1 MSYEPHQFFLTNLS
15 VLRPLKLCVKHLTCP
30 RTPVIFCRS
39 IWIALGHSSFSPTNF
54 TCHRTTIIF
63 FRKISPNSGNQ
74 LFLMTPVCLLGV
86 LLHKKRSFHI
96 FSSVEVYTCF
106 YMMLIRF
113 KNLSDTKDSKQLY
126 RILGKI

>member
-1 MSYEPHQFFLTNLS
+1 MHAFIVIKMTFKAAETIEDDEICYFFFILNNLTS
-15 VLRPLKLCVKHLTCP
+15 GT
-30 RTPVIFCRS
+30 
-39 IWIALGHSSFSPTNF
+39 
-54 TCHRTTIIF
+54 
-63 FRKISPNSGNQ
+63 SGNQ

-113 KNLSDTKDSKQLY
+113 KNLSDTKDSKKLY
-126 RILGKI
+126 RILGKIGK